1 MDFSSFDRDLEELK
15 ADVKVREALESGVEL
30 TGYASKIQQDLEELV
45 KNSIPDYVRE
55 APETAALNGLSTG
68 PLQTTVERADTV
80 PLVAIAGMLLLA
92 GGIAVLVMD
101 WTDRSV

>member
-1 MDFSSFDRDLEELK
+1 MTLTRFRPVRLSSTGVFGF
-15 ADVKVREALESGVEL
+15 ALMALGIMAFA
-30 TGYASKIQQDLEELV
+30 Y
-45 KNSIPDYVRE
+45 PHP
-55 APETAALNGLSTG
+55 PETAALNGLSTG
-68 PLQTTVERADTV
+68 PLQTTVERADTI